1 MKNLLL
7 PFYCIVCV
15 LFYGCSNND
24 DMFTIENN
32 INDVQMFALDIS
44 SETDSTNILLL
55 CKDGSYVYTD
65 VNADNGYGL
74 IYMNPSVENDISE
87 GITVW
92 VDKDGIPF
100 MVNWDNKYII
110 FENVSDRGF
119 DCAYINDKGEIYYYW
134 DVDISEKTRSIGTR
148 AFYDPWVGAWKDL
161 WITTKNHSWD
171 EHNKK
176 ALVPFLCK
184 VVSFTI
190 TAIGTVTGNDITNLA
205 LTLISETAKSSNINS
220 ANIEYMSNTL
230 DFVGLVNDSF
240 EDGWKG
246 FLTNGLISFSY
257 KKFGIS
263 MLAQMINKY
272 GDDGLEALGKHQE
285 EIDYTFLNKEWQI
298 KLSTNLIECGIEEKE
313 FRINVATKALWEIDD
328 TNVDN
333 SWCSVYKEGDQIIVK
348 VKSYDGVETRLCS
361 AKVKTKTYNK
371 QIPPALL
378 TIKQDGVL
386 FELSETDL
394 TFTQEGGTKGVYVY
408 TNDNI
413 TSWEVSTPVWCKITK
428 GTNSFFIDVDKSDVD
443 REGVIEVAGVVK
455 NSGSYIKRQIAV
467 KQICD
472 SSWDGTSW
480 SFSGSINVSGVTSIW
495 NILESLNMVD
505 ITNFGIQ
512 IIDVANN
519 KFSLSGDLAG
529 MEHNS
534 NISIDE
540 KGNLVLNVS
549 QDISEM
555 GIYNLKFISK
565 VVFERIE
572 RTKSLGNLTGEV
584 FGKVYVPDGE
594 DMNVEIELNGTFNGV
609 LLNYSK

>member
-1 MKNLLL
+1 MGRGLER
-7 PFYCIVCV
+7 FMD
-15 LFYGCSNND
+15 NN
-24 DMFTIENN
+24 
-32 INDVQMFALDIS
+32 
-44 SETDSTNILLL
+44 
-55 CKDGSYVYTD
+55 
-65 VNADNGYGL
+65 
-74 IYMNPSVENDISE
+74 
-87 GITVW
+87 
-92 VDKDGIPF
+92 
-100 MVNWDNKYII
+100 
-110 FENVSDRGF
+110 
-119 DCAYINDKGEIYYYW
+119 
-134 DVDISEKTRSIGTR
+134 
-148 AFYDPWVGAWKDL
+148 
-161 WITTKNHSWD
+161 KNHSWD

-184 VVSFTI
+184 VVSFSI

-428 GTNSFFIDVDKSDVD
+428 GTNSFLLM
-443 REGVIEVAGVVK
+443 
-455 NSGSYIKRQIAV
+455 
-467 KQICD
+467 
-472 SSWDGTSW
+472 W
-480 SFSGSINVSGVTSIW
+480 INLI
-495 NILESLNMVD
+495 
-505 ITNFGIQ
+505 
-512 IIDVANN
+512 
-519 KFSLSGDLAG
+519 
-529 MEHNS
+529 
-534 NISIDE
+534 
-540 KGNLVLNVS
+540 
-549 QDISEM
+549 
-555 GIYNLKFISK
+555 
-565 VVFERIE
+565 
-572 RTKSLGNLTGEV
+572 
-584 FGKVYVPDGE
+584 
-594 DMNVEIELNGTFNGV
+594 
-609 LLNYSK
+609 